1 MDSQGIL
8 GLINNEEVLRAIINT
23 SATRT
28 QSTLHNSLCD
38 IVQSQV
44 RDTFENAKNKP
55 KIDLKRVLTQEQLQ
69 LVCDLFPERHITTS
83 ARERSSHSM
92 AAVLRVLEQ
101 DYLLNMFP
109 KQSLVYDIG
118 GNWWVAANRYS
129 DRKIHC
135 CCPILDYRDSQRKA
149 RRWAFMKKAVSDQEM
164 VKPGLGERIK
174 KLTED
179 EKAISFN
186 VQRGF
191 LDPAALNGQWYCQ
204 NRFED
209 CVFKHTGDAY
219 AMAIHSIYDIK
230 LHDLV
235 DSLAD
240 KGVKYMMGS
249 FLFSVDLLLGK
260 KRGELSTV
268 EGFFEVEGES
278 VKYCFY
284 DDPNCGYKHRLAD
297 LLQYLTKTF
306 VEASNGCVYYLELTE
321 MRGDIMFFSLT
332 DATEARLMGV
342 LDDSSFKC
350 IPIDSR
356 GKVIF
361 PLFDIDKRTGELC
374 FSEAVLPKDF
384 VSRAIEYVSRV
395 KDNQLTADTINSYL
409 ASTNNSVVIGGS
421 ARKTVEKVN
430 PVLIPSITTT
440 LMVYSELQR
449 SKQKNILSKLRSQTK
464 ERLEMK
470 ELLKFSFLR
479 VFGKDSLYQRA
490 LQTFANWVTYVHG
503 AEILDFENVPMYV
516 EITDRVKFWRK
527 RAAYE
532 GFSVDLADL
541 DVKIK
546 RYKDNEAEKRMVSEA
561 IVFEKTGLTA
571 PLRDELEKPAD
582 YISRDAASGLI
593 YAPFIDEWLSS
604 DSHFSLKKTEGVDKL
619 GWLRNGFSKLIGAE
633 MDFSDIYV
641 DRFSPT
647 SSVTASTPVAS
658 SAASTSSDCSEDVS
672 HTSFVSCNTPTALA
686 GVVPFT
692 VAETFTVVTSSPEKS
707 PFGEKPSL
715 VVSPNDSVEN
725 SDILFPFV
733 KSAVTCPVIVTSLP
747 IVEASVEMPMS
758 EMVEE
763 VLKPAQAVIMS
774 DSEAEDLKVTAQPVG
789 KKSWATEAEEEDGRL
804 TGSESDTPTALFPA
818 FISNQVA
825 YTRLPPEPIYLET
838 DNRQMRAKK
847 EFVWYLQCKMT
858 SDKSTLMNII
868 GDFVS
873 NMYHHSSC
881 STPKDSCFI
890 DLSNGSRGSW
900 FNGKRPTRLGHA
912 FGVHFLL
919 DGDLPFPECVKNC
932 KLLPLAWERDKN
944 GKFVSEF
951 PTLSRLTGGYL
962 LLNDLTFLMNEMAIY
977 KNLVCFMGKASR
989 NKPCR
994 VTLIDGI
1001 PGCGKSTW
1009 IIEHANLKREVVL
1022 SMGKEATL
1030 DLRSRF
1036 ENEKKCLPQELE
1048 RVRTVDSYLMHDA
1061 GKRMR
1066 TSVIH
1071 FDEALMAHAGMV
1083 YFCAEMMSARRVV
1096 CQGDSKQIPFINR
1109 VESITLKYSQ
1119 LHVDETEKK
1128 RLTYRSPLDVVHLL
1142 QKKGYYGNDPLTSAN
1157 PTVRSLATIGPRD
1170 AKPMTSVYTVPKIG
1184 GCQYLTFTQAE
1195 KEDVQKFLGKGH
1207 WDVNTVHEAQGKTY
1221 NDVILVRL
1229 KTTENEIYP
1238 GGRKSEPYIVV
1249 GTTRH
1254 RRSMVYYTA
1263 IEDRL
1268 YCDIQDLQHIME
1280 DKLMKH
1286 LHSEG
1291 VK

>member
-374 FSEAVLPKDF
+374 FSEAVLPRDF

-395 KDNQLTADTINSYL
+395 KDNQLTADY
-409 ASTNNSVVIGGS
+409 
-421 ARKTVEKVN
+421 
-430 PVLIPSITTT
+430 
-440 LMVYSELQR
+440 
-449 SKQKNILSKLRSQTK
+449 
-464 ERLEMK
+464 
-470 ELLKFSFLR
+470 
-479 VFGKDSLYQRA
+479 
-490 LQTFANWVTYVHG
+490 
-503 AEILDFENVPMYV
+503 
-516 EITDRVKFWRK
+516 
-527 RAAYE
+527 
-532 GFSVDLADL
+532 
-541 DVKIK
+541 
-546 RYKDNEAEKRMVSEA
+546 
-561 IVFEKTGLTA
+561 
-571 PLRDELEKPAD
+571 
-582 YISRDAASGLI
+582 
-593 YAPFIDEWLSS
+593 
-604 DSHFSLKKTEGVDKL
+604 
-619 GWLRNGFSKLIGAE
+619 
-633 MDFSDIYV
+633 
-641 DRFSPT
+641 
-647 SSVTASTPVAS
+647 
-658 SAASTSSDCSEDVS
+658 
-672 HTSFVSCNTPTALA
+672 
-686 GVVPFT
+686 
-692 VAETFTVVTSSPEKS
+692 
-707 PFGEKPSL
+707 
-715 VVSPNDSVEN
+715 
-725 SDILFPFV
+725 
-733 KSAVTCPVIVTSLP
+733 
-747 IVEASVEMPMS
+747 
-758 EMVEE
+758 
-763 VLKPAQAVIMS
+763 
-774 DSEAEDLKVTAQPVG
+774 
-789 KKSWATEAEEEDGRL
+789 
-804 TGSESDTPTALFPA
+804 
-818 FISNQVA
+818 
-825 YTRLPPEPIYLET
+825 
-838 DNRQMRAKK
+838 
-847 EFVWYLQCKMT
+847 
-858 SDKSTLMNII
+858 
-868 GDFVS
+868 
-873 NMYHHSSC
+873 
-881 STPKDSCFI
+881 
-890 DLSNGSRGSW
+890 
-900 FNGKRPTRLGHA
+900 
-912 FGVHFLL
+912 
-919 DGDLPFPECVKNC
+919 
-932 KLLPLAWERDKN
+932 
-944 GKFVSEF
+944 
-951 PTLSRLTGGYL
+951 
-962 LLNDLTFLMNEMAIY
+962 
-977 KNLVCFMGKASR
+977 
-989 NKPCR
+989 
-994 VTLIDGI
+994 
-1001 PGCGKSTW
+1001 
-1009 IIEHANLKREVVL
+1009 
-1022 SMGKEATL
+1022 
-1030 DLRSRF
+1030 
-1036 ENEKKCLPQELE
+1036 
-1048 RVRTVDSYLMHDA
+1048 
-1061 GKRMR
+1061 
-1066 TSVIH
+1066 
-1071 FDEALMAHAGMV
+1071 
-1083 YFCAEMMSARRVV
+1083 
-1096 CQGDSKQIPFINR
+1096 
-1109 VESITLKYSQ
+1109 
-1119 LHVDETEKK
+1119 
-1128 RLTYRSPLDVVHLL
+1128 
-1142 QKKGYYGNDPLTSAN
+1142 
-1157 PTVRSLATIGPRD
+1157 
-1170 AKPMTSVYTVPKIG
+1170 
-1184 GCQYLTFTQAE
+1184 
-1195 KEDVQKFLGKGH
+1195 
-1207 WDVNTVHEAQGKTY
+1207 
-1221 NDVILVRL
+1221 
-1229 KTTENEIYP
+1229 
-1238 GGRKSEPYIVV
+1238 
-1249 GTTRH
+1249 
-1254 RRSMVYYTA
+1254 
-1263 IEDRL
+1263 
-1268 YCDIQDLQHIME
+1268 
-1280 DKLMKH
+1280 
-1286 LHSEG
+1286 
-1291 VK
+1291 